1 MAQMTVVGADK
12 PQQGQALSPRE
23 EAIRRLK
30 AKGFLDPEGKP
41 MPRRQFMIRLAL
53 AWATFAAAMGGGL
66 TALLAFMVPRVDFT
80 KIDVFKVGPPS
91 NFPPSTVDESFKAA
105 HRVWIVNHDR
115 RIFAIQTVC
124 THLGCTPNWM
134 DSEHKFK
141 CPCHGSGYTID
152 GINFEGLP
160 GLGGPSFL
168 SRASSRAFSSA
179 ASDLQAALLDA
190 VRSIALDQFGFA
202 DLGQVLWGL
211 SG

>member
-23 EAIRRLK
+23 EALRRLK
-30 AKGFLDPEGKP
+30 AKGILDPEGKP
-41 MPRRQFMIRLAL
+41 MPRRQFLIRLAL
-53 AWATFAAAMGGGL
+53 GWAVFTAAVGGGL
-66 TALLAFMVPRVDFT
+66 TALLVFMVPRVDFT
-80 KIDVFKVGPPS
+80 KVDVFKVGAPS

-115 RIFAIQTVC
+115 RIFAVQSVC

-152 GINFEGLP
+152 GINFEGPAPFPMRRYEVTLADDGQIVVNEGRLFYWEKGEFEDP
-160 GLGGPSFL
+160 RSFI
-168 SRASSRAFSSA
+168 
-179 ASDLQAALLDA
+179 A
-190 VRSIALDQFGFA
+190 V
-202 DLGQVLWGL
+202 
-211 SG
+211 

>member
-23 EAIRRLK
+23 EALRRLK
-30 AKGFLDPEGKP
+30 AKGILDPEGKP
-41 MPRRQFMIRLAL
+41 MPRRQFLIGLAL
-53 AWATFAAAMGGGL
+53 GWAVFTAAVGGGL

-80 KIDVFKVGPPS
+80 KVDVFKVGAPS

-115 RIFAIQTVC
+115 RIFAVQSVC

-152 GINFEGLP
+152 GINFEGPAPFPMRRYEVTLADDGQIVVNEGRLFYWEKGEFEDP
-160 GLGGPSFL
+160 RSFV
-168 SRASSRAFSSA
+168 
-179 ASDLQAALLDA
+179 A
-190 VRSIALDQFGFA
+190 V
-202 DLGQVLWGL
+202 
-211 SG
+211 

>member
-23 EAIRRLK
+23 EAVRRLK

-41 MPRRQFMIRLAL
+41 MPRRQFMIRLMMG
-53 AWATFAAAMGGGL
+53 WAVFAAAMGGGL
-66 TALLAFMVPRVDFT
+66 TALLGFMVPRVDFT
-80 KIDVFKVGPPS
+80 KVDVFKVGPAS
-91 NFPPSTVDESFKAA
+91 NFAPSTVDESFKAA
-105 HRVWIVNHDR
+105 HRVWIVNHDH

-152 GINFEGLP
+152 GINFEGPAPFPMRRYEVSLADDGQIVVNEGQLFFWEKGEFEDP
-160 GLGGPSFL
+160 RSFI
-168 SRASSRAFSSA
+168 
-179 ASDLQAALLDA
+179 A
-190 VRSIALDQFGFA
+190 V
-202 DLGQVLWGL
+202 
-211 SG
+211 